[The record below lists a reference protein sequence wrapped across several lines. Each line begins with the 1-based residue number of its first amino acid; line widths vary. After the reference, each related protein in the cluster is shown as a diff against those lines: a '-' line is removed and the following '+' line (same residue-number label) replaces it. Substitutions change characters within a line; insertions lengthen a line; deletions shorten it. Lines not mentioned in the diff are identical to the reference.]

1 MSATVTVGKRL
12 IPIEH
17 IALIEPFDPAA
28 HPRMQTERPF
38 QARIVL
44 IDRESVLTE
53 EAPAAFSEAHGFR
66 MLADERV
73 ATNPAIRFGVETFEP
88 AEGFKPT
95 KPYLARL
102 LWRDLDGN
110 TQSKLLL
117 SKPETVLA
125 IAVKGEIEM
134 PLDDAAHARVSQP
147 TGADSSRRRS
157 RRRAPSIQPV

>member
-1 MSATVTVGKRL
+1 MSGTVTVGKRL

-17 IALIEPFDPAA
+17 IALVEPFDPAA

-53 EAPAAFSEAHGFR
+53 EAPAAFAEAHGFR
-66 MLADERV
+66 MLPEETV
-73 ATNPAIRFGVETFEP
+73 ATNPAIRFRVETFEP

-117 SKPETVLA
+117 SKPGTVLA
-125 IAVKGEIEM
+125 IAVKGE
-134 PLDDAAHARVSQP
+134 AALEPEGGHSDPAEPSNG
-147 TGADSSRRRS
+147 TTARRRS